1 MPSDAV
7 HGRSNAKRKTLTVA
21 TRTAD
26 PQMDQGRP
34 KSTAYCSESERPIS
48 PSSLRPLHDEPE
60 DALRLPPLHD
70 PVPRLLLERLEVRNR
85 ARVGGE
91 QLDRATGRDGLDRLG
106 ELHDRH
112 RAIEAAAVEHRARG
126 RRGGRRPDGRWS
138 RDRVARPPPRRHAA
152 GDVVPVLDPVALE
165 RAAHWSRAEPA
176 RAAPGFGPA
185 GRTDVTAPRP

>member
-48 PSSLRPLHDEPE
+48 RASLRPLHDEPE

-70 PVPRLLLERLEVRNR
+70 PVPRLLLERLEVRHR
-85 ARVGGE
+85 AWVGGE
-91 QLDRATGRDGLDRLG
+91 QLDRATGRDRLDRLG

-112 RAIEAAAVEHRARG
+112 RAIQAAAVKHRARG
-126 RRGGRRPDGRWS
+126 RRGGRPPEGRPWRDGG
-138 RDRVARPPPRRHAA
+138 ARLRPRRPAAGGVVPALEPLAPERADHRAPAAPPRPE
-152 GDVVPVLDPVALE
+152 D
-165 RAAHWSRAEPA
+165 
-176 RAAPGFGPA
+176 GFGPA
-185 GRTDVTAPRP
+185 

>member
-48 PSSLRPLHDEPE
+48 RSSLRPLHDEPE

-70 PVPRLLLERLEVRNR
+70 PVPRLPRERLGVRHR
-85 ARVGGE
+85 AFVSG
-91 QLDRATGRDGLDRLG
+91 QKPARATGRDILDMLG
-106 ELHDRH
+106 
-112 RAIEAAAVEHRARG
+112 AR
-126 RRGGRRPDGRWS
+126 
-138 RDRVARPPPRRHAA
+138 
-152 GDVVPVLDPVALE
+152 
-165 RAAHWSRAEPA
+165 
-176 RAAPGFGPA
+176 
-185 GRTDVTAPRP
+185 

>member
-26 PQMDQGRP
+26 PRMDQGRP

-48 PSSLRPLHDEPE
+48 RASLRPLHDEPE

-70 PVPRLLLERLEVRNR
+70 PVPRLLLERLEVRHR
-85 ARVGGE
+85 AWIGGE
-91 QLDRATGRDGLDRLG
+91 QLDRATGRDRLDRLG

-126 RRGGRRPDGRWS
+126 RRGGPRPPRPPS
-138 RDRVARPPPRRHAA
+138 RARVARLRPRRHAPRA
-152 GDVVPVLDPVALE
+152 RVPVPDP
-165 RAAHWSRAEPA
+165 AAPA
-176 RAAPGFGPA
+176 RPGP
-185 GRTDVTAPRP
+185 P

>member
-34 KSTAYCSESERPIS
+34 KSTAYCAESERPIS
-48 PSSLRPLHDEPE
+48 RSSLRPLHDEPE

-70 PVPRLLLERLEVRNR
+70 PVPRLLLERLEVRQR
-85 ARVGGE
+85 AWVGGE
-91 QLDRATGRDGLDRLG
+91 QLDRATGRDRLDRLG

-126 RRGGRRPDGRWS
+126 RRGGGP
-138 RDRVARPPPRRHAA
+138 APPPRATPR
-152 GDVVPVLDPVALE
+152 G
-165 RAAHWSRAEPA
+165 RAR
-176 RAAPGFGPA
+176 
-185 GRTDVTAPRP
+185 

>member
-70 PVPRLLLERLEVRNR
+70 PVPRLLLERLEVRHR
-85 ARVGGE
+85 ARVGGQ
-91 QLDRATGRDGLDRLG
+91 QLDRATGRDRLDRLG

-126 RRGGRRPDGRWS
+126 RRGGRRPPRPPAARGG
-138 RDRVARPPPRRHAA
+138 ARPPPPPPPPPGA
-152 GDVVPVLDPVALE
+152 VPALE
-165 RAAHWSRAEPA
+165 PL
-176 RAAPGFGPA
+176 PPL
-185 GRTDVTAPRP
+185 T

>member
-48 PSSLRPLHDEPE
+48 RSSLRPLHDEPE
-60 DALRLPPLHD
+60 DALRLPSLHD
-70 PVPRLLLERLEVRNR
+70 PVPRLLLERLEVRHR

-91 QLDRATGRDGLDRLG
+91 QLDRATGRDRLDRLG

-126 RRGGRRPDGRWS
+126 RRGGGPARRPPAPAPG
-138 RDRVARPPPRRHAA
+138 ARPLPPPPAA
-152 GDVVPVLDPVALE
+152 RGRVSVLESPPLE
-165 RAAHWSRAEPA
+165 RPVHRAP
-176 RAAPGFGPA
+176 P
-185 GRTDVTAPRP
+185 